1 MRAHRL
7 IGTTL
12 ALAAVLLLLPPAVR
26 AQSTVK
32 DPKFEFGKKEEVK
45 AVEWKAQAKLGGI
58 LTTGNSQAGSVSL
71 GGAVSRKAR
80 GNKFAFEGNWGYA
93 RSRILQAADGNEN
106 GSIEPWEITRQD
118 QISTNY
124 WMARGR
130 YDRFFSANNS
140 GYVIGAVAGDEPA
153 GKDIFGGAQVGYSRV
168 LFKDNRNEAVVELG
182 YDFTYESYVGK
193 TDSLAIHSM
202 RIFAG
207 YTLKLT
213 DASGLFANLETIS
226 NLNTERVP
234 TQDGTNEAGPFRDT
248 RLNGKAGISATI
260 WKKLSVS
267 LGVTLKFDN
276 TPAPL
281 PPFKLPFAPG
291 FVPIANKLDTITEA
305 ALIYNL
311 L

>member
-1 MRAHRL
+1 MYERL
-7 IGTTL
+7 DELGIDFS
-12 ALAAVLLLLPPAVR
+12 VLYPTKGFGIAGIDDPEIRQGVCRGFNDYYADTYAQYADRMAPA
-26 AQSTVK
+26 
-32 DPKFEFGKKEEVK
+32 G
-45 AVEWKAQAKLGGI
+45 
-58 LTTGNSQAGSVSL
+58 
-71 GGAVSRKAR
+71 
-80 GNKFAFEGNWGYA
+80 
-93 RSRILQAADGNEN
+93 
-106 GSIEPWEITRQD
+106 
-118 QISTNY
+118 
-124 WMARGR
+124 
-130 YDRFFSANNS
+130 
-140 GYVIGAVAGDEPA
+140 VIPMHTPDEAVA
-153 GKDIFGGAQVGYSRV
+153 
-168 LFKDNRNEAVVELG
+168 ELG

-213 DASGLFANLETIS
+213 EASGLFANLETIS

-234 TQDGTNEAGPFRDT
+234 THDGTNEAGPFRDT

-267 LGVTLKFDN
+267 LSATLKFDN

-281 PPFKLPFAPG
+281 PPFKLPFAQG